1 MDHWSKFFLCVL
13 KMEDPQDKVDET
25 VEEETALEV
34 AEEAVEEV
42 VEEVAEEVVEDPP
55 EDVQEEKKTKKIP
68 KKYEKA
74 SCGDC
79 GKTMSLNN
87 LRYKHVCPAKKPP
100 PPPKATPKMPAKAVA
115 KAAAKAVAKKP
126 PLPKKEPVSPKTQLR
141 DLYRQVRIEQLEAK
155 RNRWVG
161 LFD

>member
-1 MDHWSKFFLCVL
+1 MDPEDGDQAEDSGRPV
-13 KMEDPQDKVDET
+13 EDP
-25 VEEETALEV
+25 
-34 AEEAVEEV
+34 AEDPA
-42 VEEVAEEVVEDPP
+42 EDPP
-55 EDVQEEKKTKKIP
+55 EEPAEKEPEIEPEPPKKKIP

-100 PPPKATPKMPAKAVA
+100 PPPKATPKMPAKAAA
-115 KAAAKAVAKKP
+115 KAVAKAVAKKP